1 MILQIVL
8 LLGGLLF
15 LFGGYWIFKRGD
27 VLNAKALEF
36 IGGILMILGVIS
48 EILCTAYGLYIM
60 SDNTIHVQIE
70 VMK

>member
-15 LFGGYWIFKRGD
+15 LFGGYWIFKSGD

-48 EILCTAYGLYIM
+48 EILCTTYGLYVM
-60 SDNTIHVQIE
+60 SGDTIHVQIE